1 MESDQTVPQNLK
13 VIGEG
18 IFFFN
23 KLSKFSFLW
32 LKSSV
37 DIHIGQF
44 QDYHQVQ
51 FLALWPNCFG
61 FKLLVAWSVIFQ
73 GLLF

>member
-23 KLSKFSFLW
+23 KLSKFSFL
-32 LKSSV
+32 
-37 DIHIGQF
+37 
-44 QDYHQVQ
+44 
-51 FLALWPNCFG
+51 
-61 FKLLVAWSVIFQ
+61 
-73 GLLF
+73 